1 MFKEQAD
8 LLEGGTIVVVAT
20 PAGAHQVI
28 DVRRAHRRLV
38 QKNLKN
44 TNQVLKIVFSLII
57 NN

>member
-20 PAGAHQVI
+20 PARAHQVI
-28 DVRRAHRRLV
+28 DVRRAHSRLV

-44 TNQVLKIVFSLII
+44 TNKLI
-57 NN
+57 N